1 MPLYRVVC
9 GASGVGEGLGKGC
22 ENGPDFVDRS
32 EDGGHE
38 PGVGHH
44 TAVAGAR
51 KSGFCRMRQPAQTL
65 ELEEPGIA
73 LDRVEE
79 AKDAVQKR
87 AVGRGLFPGDQ
98 IVSQRIQLL
107 VCHVEQIAKQNVQ
120 AALAPVT
127 GTRLWTGDGKFRSE
141 ERRVEKECVSNG
153 KTRWSAE

>member
-1 MPLYRVVC
+1 MIRRPPISTRTDTLSLHDALPIY
-9 GASGVGEGLGKGC
+9 
-22 ENGPDFVDRS
+22 FVDRS

-65 ELEEPGIA
+65 ELQEPGIA

-98 IVSQRIQLL
+98 IVAKRITIL
-107 VCHVEQIAKQNVQ
+107 VCLVEKIAKPTVH
-120 AALAPVT
+120 AALSPFT
-127 GTRLWTGDGKFRSE
+127 GTRL
-141 ERRVEKECVSNG
+141 
-153 KTRWSAE
+153 

>member
-1 MPLYRVVC
+1 MCGDYVSMCIFCFKQKTAYESRIGDWSSDVC
-9 GASGVGEGLGKGC
+9 SSDL
-22 ENGPDFVDRS
+22 
-32 EDGGHE
+32 
-38 PGVGHH
+38 H

-98 IVSQRIQLL
+98 IVAQRIQIL
-107 VCHVEQIAKQNVQ
+107 VY
-120 AALAPVT
+120 L
-127 GTRLWTGDGKFRSE
+127 
-141 ERRVEKECVSNG
+141 VEKIVKQIVHAAQLG
-153 KTRWSAE
+153 SASGRERVGQEE